1 MDTDAKIPKQSLG
14 NWINNNLK
22 IFFILMWVG
31 ILPVC
36 PCVYHV
42 RESTR
47 RPEED
52 TKSPETGVM
61 LMMGTEL
68 GSSAIAAS
76 TLNS

>member
-1 MDTDAKIPKQSLG
+1 
-14 NWINNNLK
+14 
-22 IFFILMWVG
+22 MWVG
-31 ILPVC
+31 ILPVY
-36 PCVYHV
+36 PYVYHV